1 MSWSAHPEGR
11 GGACACAHEMAYVCP
26 PRAQLVRQHVDP
38 FSILEGCCGML
49 WEGPE
54 PQVTLG
60 GEIPVRNGRMP
71 NPLARTQ
78 LGDNLQ
84 HKEQESLRACGRMGP
99 SQEG

>member
-1 MSWSAHPEGR
+1 
-11 GGACACAHEMAYVCP
+11 
-26 PRAQLVRQHVDP
+26 
-38 FSILEGCCGML
+38 ML

>member
-1 MSWSAHPEGR
+1 M
-11 GGACACAHEMAYVCP
+11 
-26 PRAQLVRQHVDP
+26 DP
-38 FSILEGCCGML
+38 FNILEGCCGML

-71 NPLARTQ
+71 NLLASTQ
-78 LGDNLQ
+78 LGNNLQ
-84 HKEQESLRACGRMGP
+84 REEQESLRAGRRTGP